1 MSRLSQ
7 DQQIIYNKK
16 ALALLNEYKILRKY
30 PTKINSNDLITKYDI
45 KRNNKLITYKQLS
58 KILQKHNILSQKK
71 WRAKYIKKL
80 YLLLQN
86 KNCDRENIIKIIADK
101 LQIKKSSVNGILRNQ
116 GFSTKKYPENDIL
129 NDYKNGLTPN
139 IIFDKYKINYAIFS
153 KIAQDNNINIDT
165 FWYVKNSNYKYRNLF
180 EINTLNAHLIG
191 LIWAD
196 GSISSARQVVI
207 NLYIDDKEYLEKVQK
222 YLFINDNKT
231 SLAISDHSKTTS
243 RKSQKNSISLLI
255 TRVDYVKYLKELG
268 MTLNK
273 EKQEILLPKFIKKSS
288 DEIFLAFLKGFF
300 EGDGYITKN
309 NYLPSLGFSVT
320 NKMATELQF
329 ELLKRFSIKSS
340 ITKDHSI
347 FRLTIGGTAPVF
359 FILLNMYK
367 VKNDI
372 FMKRKFKKAQQIW
385 KIFLPNYLK
394 NIMPK
399 FSFTYILNEAK
410 NKQVNK
416 ILASKFSYDTQQINL
431 KNIETNEVFIG
442 TREEFYL
449 LYGIKKAYINR
460 LIRGE
465 RKMINNW
472 ICQDIGGD

>member
-1 MSRLSQ
+1 
-7 DQQIIYNKK
+7 
-16 ALALLNEYKILRKY
+16 
-30 PTKINSNDLITKYDI
+30 
-45 KRNNKLITYKQLS
+45 
-58 KILQKHNILSQKK
+58 
-71 WRAKYIKKL
+71 
-80 YLLLQN
+80 
-86 KNCDRENIIKIIADK
+86 
-101 LQIKKSSVNGILRNQ
+101 
-116 GFSTKKYPENDIL
+116 
-129 NDYKNGLTPN
+129 
-139 IIFDKYKINYAIFS
+139 
-153 KIAQDNNINIDT
+153 
-165 FWYVKNSNYKYRNLF
+165 
-180 EINTLNAHLIG
+180 
-191 LIWAD
+191 
-196 GSISSARQVVI
+196 
-207 NLYIDDKEYLEKVQK
+207 
-222 YLFINDNKT
+222 
-231 SLAISDHSKTTS
+231 
-243 RKSQKNSISLLI
+243 
-255 TRVDYVKYLKELG
+255 
-268 MTLNK
+268 MT
-273 EKQEILLPKFIKKSS
+273 
-288 DEIFLAFLKGFF
+288 
-300 EGDGYITKN
+300 
-309 NYLPSLGFSVT
+309 
-320 NKMATELQF
+320 TELQF

-347 FRLTIGGTAPVF
+347 FRFTIGGTAPVF

-367 VKNDI
+367 VENDI